1 MKIIRVIS
9 ISSFLFILCLFEN
22 YLNTFISLDFGVY
35 IFLISLLYIGT
46 ELFNQNLVIPIF
58 LSGVLY
64 DSFFSTYYL
73 GLYTSIFL
81 VVVVL
86 SNFVVSRYS
95 RSNVIYAI
103 TISLCLLIYKIP
115 IIFEFD
121 LNYWLIGYLTSIFV
135 NLLLFFFFKRALRN
149 NVYPKKT

>member
-1 MKIIRVIS
+1 MKVIRSTS
-9 ISSFLFILCLFEN
+9 ISTFLFILCLVEN
-22 YLNTFISLDFGVY
+22 YLNTFNSLDFGVY
-35 IFLISLLYIGT
+35 IFLISLIYIGT
-46 ELFNQNLVIPIF
+46 EFFNQNLVIPIF
-58 LSGVLY
+58 LSGILY

-95 RSNVIYAI
+95 RSNAFYII

-115 IIFEFD
+115 IILEFD
-121 LNYWLIGYLTSIFV
+121 LDYWLTGYFISIFV
-135 NLLLFFFFKRALRN
+135 NSLLFLFFKRALRN
-149 NVYPKKT
+149 NV

>member
-1 MKIIRVIS
+1 MKVIRLIS
-9 ISSFLFILCLFEN
+9 ISIFLFMLCLFEN
-22 YLNTFISLDFGVY
+22 YVNTFISLDFGVY

-58 LSGVLY
+58 ITGILY

-81 VVVVL
+81 VVVVF

-95 RSNVIYAI
+95 KSTVTYTT

-115 IIFEFD
+115 IILEFD
-121 LNYWLIGYLTSIFV
+121 LDYWLTGYLTSIIV
-135 NLLLFFFFKRALRN
+135 NSFIFFFFKRTLRN
-149 NVYPKKT
+149 NV

>member
-1 MKIIRVIS
+1 MKVLRVIS
-9 ISSFLFILCLFEN
+9 ISTFLFTLCLIEN
-22 YLNTFISLDFGVY
+22 YLNTFISLDFGIYV
-35 IFLISLLYIGT
+35 FLLTLLYIGT

-58 LSGVLY
+58 LSGIFY

-86 SNFVVSRYS
+86 SNFAVSKYS
-95 RSNVIYAI
+95 RSNVLYII

-115 IIFEFD
+115 IILEFD
-121 LNYWLIGYLTSIFV
+121 LDYWLTRYFISVFV
-135 NLLLFFFFKRALRN
+135 NSIIFLFLKRVLRN
-149 NVYPKKT
+149 YV

>member
-1 MKIIRVIS
+1 MKVIRVIS
-9 ISSFLFILCLFEN
+9 ISTFLFMLCLFEN

-46 ELFNQNLVIPIF
+46 ELFNQNFAIPIF
-58 LSGVLY
+58 FSGILY
-64 DSFFSTYYL
+64 DSFLSTYYL

-81 VVVVL
+81 VIVFL
-86 SNFVVSRYS
+86 SNFVVSRYGQ
-95 RSNVIYAI
+95 SNFIYTI

-121 LNYWLIGYLTSIFV
+121 LDYWLTGYFTSIFV
-135 NLLLFFFFKRALRN
+135 NSLIFFIFKRTIRN
-149 NVYPKKT
+149 NV

>member
-1 MKIIRVIS
+1 MKVLKVIS
-9 ISSFLFILCLFEN
+9 ISIFLFTLCLIEN

-35 IFLISLLYIGT
+35 VFLLTLLYVGT

-58 LSGVLY
+58 LSGIFY

-86 SNFVVSRYS
+86 SNFAVSRYS
-95 RSNVIYAI
+95 RSNVLYII

-115 IIFEFD
+115 IILEFD
-121 LNYWLIGYLTSIFV
+121 LDYWLTRYFTSVFV
-135 NLLLFFFFKRALRN
+135 NSLIFLILKRVLRN
-149 NVYPKKT
+149 NV

>member
-1 MKIIRVIS
+1 MKVLRVIS
-9 ISSFLFILCLFEN
+9 ISTFLFTLCLIEN

-35 IFLISLLYIGT
+35 VFLLTLLYIGT

-58 LSGVLY
+58 LSGIFY

-86 SNFVVSRYS
+86 SNFAVSKYS
-95 RSNVIYAI
+95 RSNVLYII

-115 IIFEFD
+115 IILEFD
-121 LNYWLIGYLTSIFV
+121 LDYWLTRYFTSVFV
-135 NLLLFFFFKRALRN
+135 NSLIFLILKRVLRN
-149 NVYPKKT
+149 NV